1 MEFWCCL
8 RNGPF
13 QEIDA
18 KYCIPYMSWFSF
30 ISDHASFYFVICLKK
45 HVELPGRNLVQL
57 RDRRA
62 VGDNWREDF
71 IQDCWS
77 LRIGIVTSLILRW
90 YDIKQIQKACKS
102 PDVSF
107 FVAVTSQHFLIWM
120 HVMSIW
126 SSYSIWIGCICF
138 PWNRWEHWKSEKMQQ
153 RFCRLRETSRRPC
166 PSSVCCEGLQKVDG
180 YILLTR
186 LLQLL
191 SGADRCFSAIFAHCC
206 ILTIIQQCRDISMH
220 YSSFLILDSRITPL
234 FHGSAFQK
242 WIQDILGSFAF

>member
-1 MEFWCCL
+1 MQVSWCVFFCCSYFTAFPYL
-8 RNGPF
+8 
-13 QEIDA
+13 DA
-18 KYCIPYMSWFSF
+18 CYVY
-30 ISDHASFYFVICLKK
+30 
-45 HVELPGRNLVQL
+45 
-57 RDRRA
+57 
-62 VGDNWREDF
+62 
-71 IQDCWS
+71 
-77 LRIGIVTSLILRW
+77 LI
-90 YDIKQIQKACKS
+90 II
-102 PDVSF
+102 F
-107 FVAVTSQHFLIWM
+107 H
-120 HVMSIW
+120 
-126 SSYSIWIGCICF
+126 IWIGCICF

-166 PSSVCCEGLQKVDG
+166 PSSVCCEALQKVDG